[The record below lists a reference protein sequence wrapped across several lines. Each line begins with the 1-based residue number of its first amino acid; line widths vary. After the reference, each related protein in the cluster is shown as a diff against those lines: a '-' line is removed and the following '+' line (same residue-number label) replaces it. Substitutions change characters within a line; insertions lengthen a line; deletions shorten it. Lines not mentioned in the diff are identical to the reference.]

1 MSRVLWFVFAIVI
14 LLTLEGCACRRQARM
29 MCKYGMLPTSS
40 SYESSQLTVGRSVEM
55 VGCDPCS
62 RQ

>member
-1 MSRVLWFVFAIVI
+1 MSRVLWFAFAIVT
-14 LLTLEGCACRRQARM
+14 LLTLEGCACRRQARL
-29 MCKYGMLPTSS
+29 MCKYGMIPTNSCS
-40 SYESSQLTVGRSVEM
+40 ENSQWIGGKSVEI